1 MLERRIDT
9 NSMKRQLAGFLFLI
23 VFIFFQSGPIALAF
37 GQQEKT
43 SAHLDTVIASRTGT
57 ASYYAAKFQG
67 RRTSNGELLDNHA
80 YTCASSRW
88 EYDTWVRVTN
98 LRNGKSVLVRITDR
112 FRPGGS
118 HLVDLTLCAAKDIDM
133 VRHGIAR
140 VRVEVIRPEFVR
152 DLLPKD
158 TISFA
163 LPGPRR
169 IPILPVKRPEIPME
183 RPAR

>member
-1 MLERRIDT
+1 MLNRRIDT
-9 NSMKRQLAGFLFLI
+9 NSMDRPISRLFLLLAFLFYTC
-23 VFIFFQSGPIALAF
+23 VHQAQAAGR
-37 GQQEKT
+37 QEKT
-43 SAHLDTVIASRTGT
+43 NSQADTILASRIGT

-67 RRTSNGELLDNHA
+67 RRTSNGELLDNNA

-88 EYDTWVRVTN
+88 AYDSWLRVTN

-118 HLVDLTLCAAKDIDM
+118 HLVDLTLRAAKDIDM
-133 VRHGIAR
+133 IRYGVAR
-140 VRVEVIRPEFVR
+140 VRVEVLRPDIVR

-169 IPILPVKRPEIPME
+169 IPVLPIKRPEIPME
-183 RPAR
+183 RPAH